1 MLLDPRRG
9 EIWLV
14 ELDPTKGSEIQ
25 KTRPVVVV
33 SSNAMNALPIRIVA
47 PITSFQDKHLKRI
60 WAVSIDATPSTGLA
74 NQSTIMAEQSR
85 CVALERFVRI
95 QGVAPP
101 SVLEELEIA
110 LKIVLDLI

>member
-1 MLLDPRRG
+1 MVVDPRRG

-14 ELDPTKGSEIQ
+14 VLDPTKGSEIQ
-25 KTRPVVVV
+25 MTRPVVVV
-33 SSNAMNALPIRIVA
+33 SSNAINGLPIRMVA

-60 WAVSIDATPSTGLA
+60 WAVLIDASPGTGLA

-95 QGVAPP
+95 LGKVQPT
-101 SVLEELEIA
+101 VLEELEIA
-110 LKIVLDLI
+110 LKIVLDLS